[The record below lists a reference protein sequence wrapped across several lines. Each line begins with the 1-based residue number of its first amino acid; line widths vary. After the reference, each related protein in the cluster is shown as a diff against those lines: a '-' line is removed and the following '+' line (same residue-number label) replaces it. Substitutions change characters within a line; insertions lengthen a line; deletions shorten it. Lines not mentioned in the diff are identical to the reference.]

1 MLSRRI
7 LFCSVVRFSPR
18 RSAAAPGPEIRPDVA
33 FNASMIACRSASWNV
48 DTGEA
53 DRTHDFFSLASG
65 TFNSSPCVKMT
76 ARSMK
81 FSNSRTLPGYGA
93 LVNASIAGFGID
105 LMRFCIRLDNRE
117 TK

>member
-18 RSAAAPGPEIRPDVA
+18 RSAAAPGPEIRPDAA
-33 FNASMIACRSASWNV
+33 FNASMIACLSASWNV

-53 DRTHDFFSLASG
+53 YWTDDFLSSVSG
-65 TFNSSPCVKMT
+65 TFNSSPCVRMT

-81 FSNSRTLPGYGA
+81 FSNSRTLPGHVVF
-93 LVNASIAGFGID
+93 VNASIARLGID
-105 LMRFCIRLDNRE
+105 LMRFCIRPDNRE